1 MSDVTHSTPATPAT
15 HSAQVEHKKHT
26 SPVLVFAILT
36 LFTVFEILVTLFNVP
51 KNVIVPI
58 LVAVALV
65 KASLVAMYYMHLRY
79 EKVIYAIIFVTPTL
93 FAALLITVL
102 MIG

>member
-1 MSDVTHSTPATPAT
+1 MSDVTHSTPPNHGAAT
-15 HSAQVEHKKHT
+15 HAEHKKHT
-26 SPVLVFAILT
+26 SPVLVFVILT

-58 LVAVALV
+58 LIAIALV

-79 EKVIYAIIFVTPTL
+79 EKVLYTLIFVTPTL
-93 FAALLITVL
+93 FAVLLITVL